1 MRKYPQ
7 QRAFSTLFR
16 LAFVISLAGCVRY
29 APVPRGVLTHE
40 SETRY
45 ANDSLKVS
53 LYDFARMRFTM
64 GSLTSADKQLLR
76 RLPHRERVVRVLFT
90 SHNDVRSLPSHRLLG
105 LVRMALPVQWQR
117 DYQPRGQVGQR
128 PYYYRMMPGARTDV
142 FDCLVPNTSPVLE
155 LVLEVPH
162 HDIGGLATTQ
172 AYFLEEM
179 DYVVQGLHT
188 GTAYQPTP
196 PTNPFELLGEAFGP
210 DSTTGNYLAPVTQ
223 LHAAA
228 ENYVGLNEQGAFC
241 QALATAYACVD
252 EPDSAA
258 YYWRKMGGPLPSKAT
273 GQARPFDLLPATA
286 EVLRQTAAT
295 SLVLFNENHVQPKGR
310 YWLRTLLPALYQQGF
325 RYLALEALGD
335 DANLPQR
342 GYPTLGS
349 GFYLRE
355 PQLANL
361 VREALALGFT
371 LVPYDTMADDREQ
384 GQAQNLWRRSL
395 GQDPQAKV
403 VVLAGFGHIDERV
416 GSGKSMARWL
426 HELSGINPLTINQTD
441 LETLAPATGEEG
453 VFLAREHDAA
463 PPIRHYMTND
473 IYVINNL
480 NIKDKGNGN
489 GVGTTQPVAI
499 SVPADSLVRD
509 QSFALLVYARAEY
522 RAVPNPVPVWVHI
535 GKASRQRAFLRPGQ
549 YVTVAKN
556 SGGTILWRAELAVP

>member
-1 MRKYPQ
+1 MRRYLKQ
-7 QRAFSTLFR
+7 NAFSPLLR
-16 LAFVISLAGCVRY
+16 LALVVSLAGCVRY
-29 APVPRGVLTHE
+29 APVAQGVLTHE

-53 LYDFARMRFTM
+53 LYDFSRMRFTM

-76 RLPHRERVVRVLFT
+76 RLPHNERVVRVLFT

-105 LVRMALPVQWQR
+105 LVRTALPAQWQR
-117 DYQPRGQVGQR
+117 DYQPRVQSGQR
-128 PYYYRMMPGARTDV
+128 PYYYRMMPGSHTDV
-142 FDCLVPNTSPVLE
+142 FDCLVPNTSPALE

-162 HDIGGLATTQ
+162 NDIGGLATTQ

-188 GTAYQPTP
+188 GTAYQPIP

-210 DSTTGNYLAPVTQ
+210 DSTAGNYLAPVTQ

-241 QALATAYACVD
+241 QALVTAYACVD

-258 YYWRKMGGPLPSKAT
+258 YYWRKMGGPLPGKAT
-273 GQARPFDLLPATA
+273 GKARPFDLLPATA

-310 YWLRTLLPALYQQGF
+310 YWVRSLLPALYQQGL

-355 PQLANL
+355 LQLANL
-361 VREALALGFT
+361 VRDALAMGFT

-395 GQDPQAKV
+395 GQDPHAKV

-416 GSGKSMARWL
+416 GSSKSMARWL
-426 HELSGINPLTINQTD
+426 HELSGLNPLTINQTD

-453 VFLAREHDAA
+453 VFFAREHDAA

-473 IYVINNL
+473 IYVVNNL
-480 NIKDKGNGN
+480 NIKDKGNG
-489 GVGTTQPVAI
+489 VGTTQPVDI

-522 RAVPNPVPVWVHI
+522 RAVPNPVPVWVQI

-556 SGGTILWRAELAVP
+556 SGGTTLWRAELAVP

>member
-1 MRKYPQ
+1 
-7 QRAFSTLFR
+7 
-16 LAFVISLAGCVRY
+16 
-29 APVPRGVLTHE
+29 
-40 SETRY
+40 
-45 ANDSLKVS
+45 
-53 LYDFARMRFTM
+53 
-64 GSLTSADKQLLR
+64 
-76 RLPHRERVVRVLFT
+76 
-90 SHNDVRSLPSHRLLG
+90 
-105 LVRMALPVQWQR
+105 
-117 DYQPRGQVGQR
+117 
-128 PYYYRMMPGARTDV
+128 MMPGSHTDV

-188 GTAYQPTP
+188 GTAYQPIP

-210 DSTTGNYLAPVTQ
+210 DSTAGNYLAPVTQ

-258 YYWRKMGGPLPSKAT
+258 YYWRKMDGPLPGKAAGKT
-273 GQARPFDLLPATA
+273 RPFDLLPATA

-295 SLVLFNENHVQPKGR
+295 SLALFNENHVQPKGR
-310 YWLRTLLPALYQQGF
+310 YWVRSLLPALYQQGF

-335 DANLPQR
+335 DADLPRR

-395 GQDPQAKV
+395 GQDPHAKV

-426 HELSGINPLTINQTD
+426 HELSGLNPLTINQTD
-441 LETLAPATGEEG
+441 LETLVPATGEEG
-453 VFLAREHDAA
+453 VFFAREHDAA

-473 IYVINNL
+473 IYVVNNL
-480 NIKDKGNGN
+480 NIKDKGNG
-489 GVGTTQPVAI
+489 VGTTQPVDI

-509 QSFALLVYARAEY
+509 QSFALLVYTRTEY
-522 RAVPNPVPVWVHI
+522 RAVPNPVPVWVRI
-535 GKASRQRAFLRPGQ
+535 GKTSRQRAFLRPGQ